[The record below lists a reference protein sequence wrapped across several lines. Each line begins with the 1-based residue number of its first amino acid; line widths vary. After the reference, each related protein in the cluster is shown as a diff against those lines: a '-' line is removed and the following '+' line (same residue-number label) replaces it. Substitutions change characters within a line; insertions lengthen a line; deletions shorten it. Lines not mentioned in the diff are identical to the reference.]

1 MGWRRSC
8 GGVCL
13 PCRRGGGGGPRPGGL
28 QLAVAAGTPESGVA
42 VHARAV
48 HLYQTWDGCTA
59 EGQQVWET
67 LRAESM
73 PGQRLPAGAMAVMLE
88 RDEVPVAVW
97 RGWVAAC
104 VRAERTEQGWT
115 DVRQWAVSRFASSEE
130 EAEAVLEG
138 RDLDEEPDPRMRYL
152 FIAVERSMRRVSCPS
167 SGRRGDM
174 LQRRAVGSTWAAWS

>member
-1 MGWRRSC
+1 MEAHVRVASNSRS
-8 GGVCL
+8 L
-13 PCRRGGGGGPRPGGL
+13 RAHLRAGL
-28 QLAVAAGTPESGVA
+28 RCTREPSTY
-42 VHARAV
+42 R
-48 HLYQTWDGCTA
+48 TWDGCTA

-138 RDLDEEPDPRMRYL
+138 RDLNEEPDPRMRYL
-152 FIAVERSMRRVSCPS
+152 FIVVERNMRRVSCPS

-174 LQRRAVGSTWAAWS
+174 LQRRAVGSTWGAWS